1 MAIALSETGCDVVY
15 WEPWEPQGHL
25 HTAESERKRRFAG
38 LRRIG
43 EGLQLLRCP
52 VENYFELLEASQPE
66 WVIFQWPYQATLIPP
81 GLRSR
86 TIYEMIDDHSLE
98 TVDDDFR
105 ITHDHWLKHADI
117 VVGTADELVTQLRV
131 SRADA
136 LLVPNGVRTED
147 WSRIAP
153 YPVPKDLTAARQM
166 QTVIGYYG
174 AIADWLDSDMW
185 LAAARKR
192 PDWAF
197 VLIGYPY
204 GTHMEAEISRVNSLP
219 NTFYL
224 GRKPYHHLPAY
235 LAHFDVA
242 TIPFRLNPITHACSP
257 VKLFEFMAAGKP
269 VVATPMREILKYQS
283 VLFANSTEE
292 FVAQIERALDL
303 RKDPGRC
310 RLLLAEADANTWRS
324 RARQLCRAME
334 EPQKGGESSCLT
346 PSP

>member
-1 MAIALSETGCDVVY
+1 MY

-25 HTAESERKRRFAG
+25 HTPESERKRRFAG

-43 EGLQLLRCP
+43 ERLQLLRCP
-52 VENYFELLEASQPE
+52 VQNYLELLEASQPE
-66 WVIFQWPYQATLIPP
+66 WVIFQWPYQAKLIPP

-147 WSRIAP
+147 WSRSAP

-204 GTHMEAEISRVNSLP
+204 GAHMEAEIRRVNSLP

-242 TIPFRLNPITHACSP
+242 RYLSGSTQLLT
-257 VKLFEFMAAGKP
+257 LAAP
-269 VVATPMREILKYQS
+269 
-283 VLFANSTEE
+283 
-292 FVAQIERALDL
+292 
-303 RKDPGRC
+303 
-310 RLLLAEADANTWRS
+310 
-324 RARQLCRAME
+324 
-334 EPQKGGESSCLT
+334 
-346 PSP
+346 